1 MSKIKGKQINQLVG
15 QAHWNTT
22 GIGVPSA
29 ASVTVTTAFTGK
41 TPGGSDAL
49 AGVYTT
55 APHNKIFLRN
65 AATGKPL
72 VDLENESSIFGRLT
86 ESGGTWLL
94 SFYSLIAGVETVFDF
109 AGDTQAGAT
118 FDFRWCESVQI
129 GVSVPTAIVYAGE
142 GIDEFDAS
150 SPTAHVHIV
159 ESPAVTTNGQTGFA
173 LAQPPKDL
181 NDLSLSVNGVQYK
194 IGVDFS
200 VLGTTVTWLD
210 VDFTLQT
217 SDTLIIE
224 YAY

>member
-22 GIGVPSA
+22 GIAVPSA

-41 TPGGSDAL
+41 APGGSDAL

-55 APHNKIFLRN
+55 TPHNKVFLRN

-86 ESGGTWLL
+86 ESGGTWLV
-94 SFYSLIAGVETVFDF
+94 SFFSLVSGIETAFDF
-109 AGDTQAGAT
+109 TADLQAGAT

-129 GVSVPTAIVYAGE
+129 GVSTPSAIVYAGE

-150 SPTAHVHIV
+150 SPASHLHIV
-159 ESPAVTTNGQTGFA
+159 ESPAITTNGQTGFA
-173 LAQPPKDL
+173 LAQTPKDI
-181 NDLSLSVNGVQYK
+181 NDLALTVNGIRYK

-217 SDTLIIE
+217 TDTLLIE